1 MKIFAQFFKSILL
14 TTGCFCFL
22 IHSHA
27 QNWEINLLENIN
39 PSQPNSIF
47 WKGASSSV
55 YPVAIASPLS
65 MLTIGYLQKDKV
77 MQAKGWKNIGSLM
90 INTAITQGLKYSI
103 NRERPYQKYP
113 LQIHPYQIENDASFP
128 SGHTSTAFTTA
139 ASLSIHFK
147 KWYVIV
153 PAYAWATSVG
163 YSRMYLGE
171 HYPTDV
177 LVGAAIGTGS
187 AYLSQWLY
195 KKMFETKKKKDVSI
209 R

>member
-1 MKIFAQFFKSILL
+1 
-14 TTGCFCFL
+14 
-22 IHSHA
+22 
-27 QNWEINLLENIN
+27 
-39 PSQPNSIF
+39 
-47 WKGASSSV
+47 
-55 YPVAIASPLS
+55 
-65 MLTIGYLQKDKV
+65 
-77 MQAKGWKNIGSLM
+77 
-90 INTAITQGLKYSI
+90 
-103 NRERPYQKYP
+103 
-113 LQIHPYQIENDASFP
+113 
-128 SGHTSTAFTTA
+128 
-139 ASLSIHFK
+139 LSIHFK

-187 AYLSQWLY
+187 AYLSKWLY